1 LSDPSGNYFG
11 WKATC
16 IGNNHVPAV
25 ALLKQEYKDVRFAI
39 KSSYCHELALHLL
52 QVTDLKSAQALAM
65 RVLGKTLDVKL
76 SPEKIEMAVLQRVND
91 KTVIKLLEHD
101 DLKKLIEDYNTQVKL
116 FDFATVPTFGSL

>member
-1 LSDPSGNYFG
+1 MN
-11 WKATC
+11 WHRIC
-16 IGNNHVPAV
+16 
-25 ALLKQEYKDVRFAI
+25 
-39 KSSYCHELALHLL
+39 L
-52 QVTDLKSAQALAM
+52 QVTDLKSAQSLAM

-116 FDFATVPTFGSL
+116 FNLAIV